1 MDRNNTENYSA
12 VARLRQQIEQEY
24 EAARQGLTGLA
35 QGRSQHTFITARME
49 HMGVYHVQLA
59 ALIGEQEAARM
70 VYEILERSGTP

>member
-35 QGRSQHTFITARME
+35 QGMSQHTFITARME

-59 ALIGEQEAARM
+59 ALVGEQEAARM
-70 VYEILERSGTP
+70 VYEIL

>member
-35 QGRSQHTFITARME
+35 QGISQHAFITARME
-49 HMGVYHVQLA
+49 RMGVYHVQLA
-59 ALIGEQEAARM
+59 DLIGEQEAARM
-70 VYEILERSGTP
+70 VYEILER